1 MPNFK
6 VKKIK
11 ELILPFKKDEVEL
24 EWMAEN
30 NNIILIY
37 TKVNEESFFLQVKK
51 EKDSSFVI
59 KGDKHTK
66 PSKIA
71 YLQKS
76 LQIFKDYFCNHEDII
91 NEAFAFKH
99 NALIEKTS
107 LIAYDFDQ
115 LLSKIKGKI
124 YIEIGFG
131 SGRHLLYQ
139 AKNNPDVLMIGV
151 EIYNPAITQV
161 AKLAKSQ
168 NLSNIVLIQ
177 SDARLLLSVLESN
190 SIEKIFLHFPVP
202 WDKKPHRRVI
212 AKNFCQ
218 ECARVLEKNG
228 RFELRTDS
236 YEYFDFTLKQFLH
249 FSTPK
254 FSLKKNEDLEISSK
268 YEDRWK
274 RQNKDI
280 FDLWVWNLDGVYDEL
295 NLDDFDFSNITF
307 NANDLILLEKNFK
320 NLTLKGDDYFL
331 HFENLYHAKEGL
343 IFKIAFGAFN
353 KPEHSYIYL
362 GEKIEF
368 LFKKPFKIKENL
380 KAMEKLKKVLK
391 FHFDIALFS

>member
-1 MPNFK
+1 MPNFR

-30 NNIILIY
+30 NNVILIY
-37 TKVNEESFFLQVKK
+37 TKVNEESFFLQIKK
-51 EKDSSFVI
+51 EENYFII

-76 LQIFKDYFCNHEDII
+76 LQVFKDYFCNSEDIVS
-91 NEAFAFKH
+91 EAFAFKH

-107 LIAYDFDQ
+107 LIAFDFDQ
-115 LLSKIKGKI
+115 LLSKLKGRI

-139 AKNNPDVLMIGV
+139 AQNNPDILIIGV

-168 NLSNIVLIQ
+168 NLSNIILIQ
-177 SDARLLLSVLESN
+177 SDARLLLSALESN
-190 SIEKIFLHFPVP
+190 SVEKIFLHFPVP

-212 AKNFCQ
+212 AKNFCL
-218 ECARVLEKNG
+218 ECARVLGKNG

-236 YEYFDFTLKQFLH
+236 YEYFDFTLKQFLN
-249 FSTPK
+249 FNTPK
-254 FSLKKNEDLEISSK
+254 FSLKKNEKLEISSK

-280 FDLWVWNLDGVYDEL
+280 FDLWVWNLDRVCSES
-295 NLDDFDFSNITF
+295 NLDDFNFSDITF
-307 NANDLILLEKNFK
+307 NTNDLILLEKNFK
-320 NLTLKGDDYFL
+320 NFTLKGDDYFL
-331 HFENLYHAKEGL
+331 HFENLYQTKRGL

-353 KPEHSYIYL
+353 KPEHCYICVNN
-362 GEKIEF
+362 KIEF

-391 FHFDIALFS
+391 FHFDIA

>member
-11 ELILPFKKDEVEL
+11 KLILPFRKDEVEL

-30 NNIILIY
+30 DNVILIY

-51 EKDSSFVI
+51 EKDSFII

-76 LQIFKDYFCNHEDII
+76 LQVFRDYFCHNEDII
-91 NEAFAFKH
+91 SEAFAFKH

-115 LLSKIKGKI
+115 LLAQIKGKI

-139 AKNNPDVLMIGV
+139 AKNNPDVLVIGI

-161 AKLAKSQ
+161 AKLAKKQ
-168 NLSNIVLIQ
+168 NINNILLIQ
-177 SDARLLLSVLESN
+177 SDARLLLSVLKPN
-190 SIEKIFLHFPVP
+190 SVEKIFLHFPVP

-212 AKNFCQ
+212 ARNFCE
-218 ECARVLEKNG
+218 ECARVLGKNG

-236 YEYFDFTLKQFLH
+236 CEYFDFTLKQFLC
-249 FSTPK
+249 FNSPK
-254 FSLKKNEDLEISSK
+254 FTLKKNENLEISSK

-274 RQNKDI
+274 KQNKDI
-280 FDLWVWNLDGVYDEL
+280 FDLWVWNLDNVCDGL
-295 NLDDFDFSNITF
+295 NLDDFDFSDITF

-331 HFENLYHAKEGL
+331 HFENLYQVKEGL

-353 KPEHSYIYL
+353 KPEHCYI
-362 GEKIEF
+362 GVSKNIEF

-380 KAMEKLKKVLK
+380 KAIEKLKKVLK
-391 FHFDIALFS
+391 FHFDVIVFS